1 MTVRKGPERVEH
13 MVAVLRRWQE
23 VERQSV
29 NILTEIME
37 KSQNPF
43 VGLLMEIIRQDSL
56 THHRVQQFL
65 IDSVTV
71 SAPYLSREELVEVWD
86 MIEKHD
92 AGERQALELAK
103 RLLDEAWT
111 PVQKQL
117 LSYLL
122 KDEAKHDELLE
133 QLGEMKKQLSRSSGA

>member
-1 MTVRKGPERVEH
+1 
-13 MVAVLRRWQE
+13 MVAVLRQWQE
-23 VERQSV
+23 VERKTVS
-29 NILTEIME
+29 ILTEIME

-71 SAPYLSREELVEVWD
+71 SAPSLSREELAEVWD

-92 AGERQALELAK
+92 AGEKQALELAQ
-103 RLLDEAWT
+103 RLLQRAST
-111 PVQKQL
+111 PSRNNCWVISSKMKP
-117 LSYLL
+117 STTNFSSSW
-122 KDEAKHDELLE
+122 AK
-133 QLGEMKKQLSRSSGA
+133 

>member
-1 MTVRKGPERVEH
+1 MTGRKGPERVEH

-29 NILTEIME
+29 SSLTEIME

-43 VGLLMEIIRQDSL
+43 VGLIMEIIRQDSL

-71 SAPYLSREELVEVWD
+71 SAPSLSREELVEVWD

-133 QLGEMKKQLSRSSGA
+133 QLGEMKRQLSRSSGA

>member
-1 MTVRKGPERVEH
+1 

-29 NILTEIME
+29 SSLTEIME

-43 VGLLMEIIRQDSL
+43 VGLIMEIIRQDSL

-71 SAPYLSREELVEVWD
+71 SAPSLSREELVEVWD

-133 QLGEMKKQLSRSSGA
+133 QLGEMKRQLSRSSGA

>member
-1 MTVRKGPERVEH
+1 MTGKKGPERVEH

-29 NILTEIME
+29 SILTEIME

-71 SAPYLSREELVEVWD
+71 SAPSLSREELVEVWD

>member
-1 MTVRKGPERVEH
+1 MTGRKGPERVEH

-29 NILTEIME
+29 SSLTEIME

-43 VGLLMEIIRQDSL
+43 VGLIMEIIRQDSL

-71 SAPYLSREELVEVWD
+71 SAPSLSREELVEVWD

-133 QLGEMKKQLSRSSGA
+133 QLGEMKKQLSR

>member
-1 MTVRKGPERVEH
+1 MTARKGPERVEH

-29 NILTEIME
+29 SILTEIME

-71 SAPYLSREELVEVWD
+71 SAPSLSREELVEVWD

-92 AGERQALELAK
+92 AGEKQALELAK

>member
-1 MTVRKGPERVEH
+1 MTAKKGAERVEH
-13 MVAVLRRWQE
+13 MVAVLRQWQE
-23 VERQSV
+23 VERKTVS
-29 NILTEIME
+29 ILTEIME

-71 SAPYLSREELVEVWD
+71 SAPSLSREELAEVWD

-92 AGERQALELAK
+92 AGEKQALELAQ
-103 RLLDEAWT
+103 RLFEEAWT

-117 LSYLL
+117 LGYLL
-122 KDEAKHDELLE
+122 KDEAKHDELLK
-133 QLGEMKKQLSRSSGA
+133 QLGEMKVALSRSSGA